1 MVVWTIPERPAILR
15 PLRVPRSRGRKF
27 ITCSG
32 VPSVA
37 RKLLTD
43 AHLKALRPPPEGRL
57 ELTDL
62 RCVGLAFR
70 ITANGARSWAFRFR
84 DPKTGKSTRATIGS
98 YPDISLGDARTAAAT
113 LRATVAAGA
122 NPVEQKRTRRTTA
135 QERSFAAV
143 AERFMVE
150 HSRRKKR
157 SSDGDDRNL
166 KLHILP
172 KWKNRQ
178 IEDIRRAD
186 AIALIEELVQ
196 GGRPTLANRVHSLI
210 SSIFSFAFDS
220 ELISA
225 NPCARLKK
233 RGEETARKRVLSDE
247 EIRLFWRRSLLS
259 PLSKTTG
266 LALRLILLTGRRPSE
281 AAGSPLSEFLQ
292 LDDVTAALWMCP
304 ASRTKN
310 KRDHLLPLSDLA
322 IETIKTALKLVDKD
336 DKFLFPS
343 PVNHD
348 VAIDGHSLAVA
359 MRRLATGDKLTG
371 PGSNTWRADPPTP
384 HDLRRTFATRLSA
397 LGVSKEDRDACMNH
411 VPTDVGSRHYDLYDR
426 FAEKRIA
433 TRRWSEELMTILSAA

>member
-1 MVVWTIPERPAILR
+1 M
-15 PLRVPRSRGRKF
+15 
-27 ITCSG
+27 
-32 VPSVA
+32 A

-43 AHLKALRPPPEGRL
+43 AHLKALQPPKEGRL

-62 RCVGLAFR
+62 RCAGLTFR

-84 DPKTGKSTRATIGS
+84 DPKTGKSTRATIGT
-98 YPDISLGDARTAAAT
+98 YPAIGLGDARAAADA
-113 LRATVAAGA
+113 LRATVAAGT
-122 NPVEQKRTRRTTA
+122 NPVELKRAKRATA

-143 AERFMVE
+143 AERFMTE

-166 KLHILP
+166 NLHILP

-196 GGRPTLANRVHSLI
+196 DGKPTLANRVHSLI
-210 SSIFSFAFDS
+210 SSIFSFALDN

-233 RGEETARKRVLSDE
+233 RGEETVRKRVLSDE
-247 EIRLFWRRSLLS
+247 EIRLFWKRSLLS
-259 PLSKTTG
+259 PLSRSTG
-266 LALRLILLTGRRPSE
+266 LALRLVLLTGRRPGE
-281 AAGSPLSEFLQ
+281 AAEPPLSEFLH
-292 LDDVTAALWMCP
+292 LDDAANASWLCP
-304 ASRTKN
+304 GSRTKN
-310 KRDHLLPLSDLA
+310 KHDHLLPLSDLA
-322 IETIKTALKLVDKD
+322 VETIKAGLELIEDD
-336 DKFLFPS
+336 DKYLFPS
-343 PVNHD
+343 PVD
-348 VAIDGHSLAVA
+348 RRFPIDGHSLAVA
-359 MRRLATGDKLTG
+359 MRRLSASDKLTS
-371 PGSNTWRADPPTP
+371 PGSNTWKADPPTP

-426 FAEKRIA
+426 LEEKRRA
-433 TRRWSEELMTILSAA
+433 VSLWGEELREILEI